1 MTTPLDTTFLGTFNY
16 ASLSSLMIFW
26 RASPAAVAPLVAGTG
41 LEPALFDGQA
51 LVNLNFER
59 YAGVGPNYF
68 SSVIETEFSVI
79 VQPVQ
84 SPLIVPTLT
93 LDQYLSGA
101 DMTKAFGNFRVN
113 VPCADATAVQ
123 AGSQQYGEIKFLTGF
138 NYQVPNVN
146 ASTILDW
153 WIRCRDPKTPTV
165 DDPYIFDLHANFQGT
180 RPQVSNFSPV
190 SAYANLKKADGPHIV
205 VSQRN
210 VFGPFQRWTPG
221 ADDVQLQIGTS
232 DHPMVAQMKS
242 VFTGAPPVA
251 ILLFE
256 SSPAA
261 TSSHALVTT
270 PVAVAGV

>member
-1 MTTPLDTTFLGTFNY
+1 MATPLDTSFLGPFNY

-26 RASPAAVAPLVAGTG
+26 QASPAAVAPLVAGTG

-59 YAGVGPNYF
+59 YAGVGPTYF
-68 SSVIETEFSVI
+68 SSVVETEFSVVVRPI
-79 VQPVQ
+79 DN
-84 SPLIVPTLT
+84 PLILPTLT
-93 LDQYLSGA
+93 ADQYLSGA
-101 DMTKAFGNFRVN
+101 DQAKAYGNFRVN
-113 VPCADATAVQ
+113 VPCADPTAVQ

-146 ASTILDW
+146 APTIADW
-153 WIRCRDPKTPTV
+153 WIRCRDPKTPTA
-165 DDPYIFDLHANFQGT
+165 DDPFIFDLHANFQGT

-190 SAYANLKKADGPHIV
+190 NAYANLKKPDGEHLV
-205 VSQRN
+205 LSSRN

-221 ADDVQLQIGTS
+221 PDTVQLQIGTS
-232 DHPMVAQMKS
+232 DHPMVQQMKS

-256 SSPAA
+256 SQPAA

-270 PVAVAGV
+270 PLVVAGV